1 MLKFTKLNSALKIKN
16 FLLGIIA
23 LLLTFTGVGG
33 GVFSAQAE
41 EWICADS
48 LSASTASTLPTSLI
62 PSVTNSNSAYS
73 KLAEKFRS
81 GNFELYDFGTYVQY
95 LIETLIYFAGGI
107 AVLFIVIGG
116 YKYMIGGVS
125 DDKEAGKKTI
135 MYALAGFVITII
147 AWSIVNAIQ
156 VFVTGGDGSSIATS
170 TEQWV
175 CADGDGWVCAD
186 QIKLINYNY

>member
-1 MLKFTKLNSALKIKN
+1 MLEFSKLTSALKIKN

-48 LSASTASTLPTSLI
+48 LSASSTNSGSTLPTTLI
-62 PSVTNSNSAYS
+62 PSASDSNSAYS
-73 KLAEKFRS
+73 KLAAKFSS
-81 GNFELYDFGTYVQY
+81 GNFELYDLGTYVQY

-156 VFVTGGDGSSIATS
+156 VFVTSGDGSATS

-186 QIKLINYNY
+186 